1 MEPIANHQMLELTYQ
16 PAFSVRDGIIAYA
29 NQAALQR
36 QVSVGTP
43 MESLLC
49 DNQEEYAAF
58 REGCLYLPMS
68 ISGVRYSATLLWL
81 DHQQI
86 VLLDPEDAASELQAL
101 SLAAREL
108 REPLTRIMTLS
119 ESLFSDLES
128 APETHSRIAGINRG
142 FYQLL
147 RLVNNLSLAA
157 CLTEDRPLSL
167 KNHDLVD
174 LVGRISGQAAALA
187 VHRGLTVRF
196 VCSLERHI
204 CAVSRD
210 TLEQILFHLLSNA
223 FKFTPEGGTIT
234 VELRRVGGRLLISVT
249 DTGCGIPEDRLE
261 TLFSGYLRD
270 RRMDPPP
277 HGLGLG
283 LPLCRRLAEAHG
295 GALMAESTPGKG
307 SRFTLS
313 LPDQQTD
320 AELSDISIDYTGGFN
335 QTLLALADA
344 LPAEAFLLRNQ
355 D

>member
-147 RLVNNLSLAA
+147 RLVGNMSDAGSRSVSRPELQDVTSVLQEIFDEAGDLCGNAGVTLTFRNLPAGVYSLI
-157 CLTEDRPLSL
+157 DSSR
-167 KNHDLVD
+167 
-174 LVGRISGQAAALA
+174 
-187 VHRGLTVRF
+187 
-196 VCSLERHI
+196 LERAI
-204 CAVSRD
+204 YN
-210 TLEQILFHLLSNA
+210 ILSNSL
-223 FKFTPEGGTIT
+223 KFTPAGGQIQAQ
-234 VELRRVGGRLLISVT
+234 L
-249 DTGCGIPEDRLE
+249 
-261 TLFSGYLRD
+261 D
-270 RRMDPPP
+270 RRGNTLYLSMTDSGPGIDFNVAAQVFRRYCREPGIEDSRYGI
-277 HGLGLG
+277 GLGMSLI
-283 LPLCRRLAEAHG
+283 RAAAVAHG
-295 GALMAESTPGKG
+295 GTVLLDRNKNGG
-307 SRFTLS
+307 SRITLS
-313 LPDQQTD
+313 LPIRQDISALRSPVMRID
-320 AELSDISIDYTGGFN
+320 YAGERNHGLIELSDS
-335 QTLLALADA
+335 
-344 LPAEAFLLRNQ
+344 LPNELYGPRF